1 MKLPRAVICVE
12 NPWDFIPQ
20 LTNYS
25 IMIINPNNHADRIK
39 YLLDRADWS
48 LLITARGEKHRNGN
62 LYDEKLF
69 WYTSGT
75 TSDSKFYSFSQEQLD
90 NLTKS
95 IIKDYKITAN
105 DRYVGVMGLW
115 HAHGQSIYWATRYAG
130 CETHFLNIKN
140 IRDMSRYQP
149 TFTSAIPDMLKIIY
163 HMPLKNLRFLRSGSS
178 PLSINLYKALKEKF
192 KIPIIEYFGI
202 TEAMSHVFTNPLDGK
217 QREGTVGLPTAGVDA
232 MIKNGQLWIRSKQ
245 SFTKNW
251 FETGDLAE
259 QDKFG
264 YYRILGRYMDQI
276 NVKGIKLNPLSL
288 EQQILKKFPN
298 VSECVIFGKDCV
310 KCLYVGNVEKE
321 SIIKFLLSLGTY
333 IRPKL
338 IQSVDNIPIGPS
350 GKLSR
355 IFLDTQF
362 K

>member
-25 IMIINPNNHADRIK
+25 IMIVNPNSHADRLK
-39 YLLDRADWS
+39 YLLDRSDWS
-48 LLITARGEKHRNGN
+48 LLITDQGEKYRSGN
-62 LYDEKLF
+62 HYDEKLF

-95 IIKDYKITAN
+95 IIKDYEITAN

-115 HAHGQSIYWATRYAG
+115 HAHGQSMYWATHRAG
-130 CETHFLNIKN
+130 CETHFLNVKN
-140 IRDMSRYQP
+140 IRNMPLYQP
-149 TFTSAIPDMLKIIY
+149 TFTSAMPDILKTIC

-178 PLSINLYKALKEKF
+178 PLSKNLYESLKEKF

-202 TEAMSHVFTNPLDGK
+202 TEAMSHVFSNPLHGE
-217 QREGTVGLPTAGVDA
+217 QRPGTVGLPTSGVEA
-232 MIKNGQLWIRSKQ
+232 TIKNGQLWIRSKQ
-245 SFTKNW
+245 SFTMDW
-251 FETGDLAE
+251 FDTGDLAE
-259 QDKFG
+259 QDEVN
-264 YYRILGRYMDQI
+264 YYRILGRHIDQI
-276 NVKGIKLNPLSL
+276 NVKGIKLNPTSI
-288 EQQILKKFPN
+288 EQQILKFFPGI
-298 VSECVIFGKDCV
+298 SECVIFGQYFV
-310 KCLYVGNVEKE
+310 KCLYVGDVEKE
-321 SIIKFLLSLGTY
+321 SIIKFLSSLGTH

-338 IQSVDNIPIGPS
+338 IKSLDKIPIGPS
-350 GKLSR
+350 GKISR
-355 IFLDTQF
+355 SFLDKQF